1 MLSKDQNSGLMIPR
15 PCSFLVSSLLQV
27 SKLFLYMYTFMYVC
41 VFQKLIQSNASQG
54 LHSVILLYL
63 SACSLFLHSSV
74 SLSPKIFPPGSWMGN
89 TLKCKLDLTI
99 PRLWNHQSFSTIL
112 KIKSRIFNPIF
123 RIRLCLL
130 VALLS
135 SPLWYHSYSAT
146 TFQDH

>member
-89 TLKCKLDLTI
+89 TLKCKLDRSKHWPEVSRPYWCISRFQVIFLTKWLCSCMVVFL
-99 PRLWNHQSFSTIL
+99 PLLPHHQH
-112 KIKSRIFNPIF
+112 
-123 RIRLCLL
+123 C
-130 VALLS
+130 
-135 SPLWYHSYSAT
+135 WYICR
-146 TFQDH
+146 